1 MDNKIIEIGFIA
13 ILITGI
19 ISNTIVACT
28 WLKGMYK
35 NPEAGK
41 GALVAV
47 LVTCGTGELTMIV
60 LVLWLLMRILFGG
73 A

>member
-1 MDNKIIEIGFIA
+1 MTDRIIEIGFIVV
-13 ILITGI
+13 LMTGMV
-19 ISNTIVACT
+19 SNTIVACT
-28 WLKGMYK
+28 WLRGMYK

-60 LVLWLLMRILFGG
+60 LILWLLMRILFGG